1 MNSLQW
7 LQLVSKTCL
16 VLFFHRI
23 IFASILKNENVAK
36 PAESRSSSSII
47 TRLQK
52 LCHVFSLF
60 LTCCSLGALLRRIQ
74 VLVLCLPPAY
84 LCLCV
89 CVCELCLCLC
99 DIFPLQ
105 FSLLFGT
112 LTARLLFAYLPAYL
126 PTWQFHNVPPNMWGS
141 LSLAHKHTRTSSM
154 SLALSNFT
162 LGGHI
167 DVCEWVSEHAKT
179 NALSESSS
187 SSGSN
192 SSIKREREN
201 ELCWAQQSV
210 NLASRR
216 IWKRVSQSLAHLR
229 RFSCFRALGAFVW
242 FSCVHGRSRRVR
254 FAGQQYYIHTH
265 TIHTHIQ
272 INKQHQNQHLIRI
285 EKENCFS
292 VCIESILSKF
302 VKWKK
307 IDIENCE
314 IILCVCISP
323 A

>member
-7 LQLVSKTCL
+7 LQLVRKTCL

-36 PAESRSSSSII
+36 PAESRSSII

-84 LCLCV
+84 LSVCV
-89 CVCELCLCLC
+89 YVCELCMCLC

-141 LSLAHKHTRTSSM
+141 LSLSHT
-154 SLALSNFT
+154 N
-162 LGGHI
+162 
-167 DVCEWVSEHAKT
+167 T
-179 NALSESSS
+179 NAHPVCRSLSATSHWAAILMCASEWASMP
-187 SSGSN
+187 
-192 SSIKREREN
+192 KRTRWARVAAAAAATAALRERALLSAAERQLSVAAN
-201 ELCWAQQSV
+201 MKKGLSVAGTFASFQLLSCAWSFCLVFVCARQIATRAVCWPTILHTYTY
-210 NLASRR
+210 NT
-216 IWKRVSQSLAHLR
+216 
-229 RFSCFRALGAFVW
+229 
-242 FSCVHGRSRRVR
+242 
-254 FAGQQYYIHTH
+254 HTH
-265 TIHTHIQ
+265 T
-272 INKQHQNQHLIRI
+272 NK
-285 EKENCFS
+285 
-292 VCIESILSKF
+292 
-302 VKWKK
+302 
-307 IDIENCE
+307 
-314 IILCVCISP
+314 
-323 A
+323 